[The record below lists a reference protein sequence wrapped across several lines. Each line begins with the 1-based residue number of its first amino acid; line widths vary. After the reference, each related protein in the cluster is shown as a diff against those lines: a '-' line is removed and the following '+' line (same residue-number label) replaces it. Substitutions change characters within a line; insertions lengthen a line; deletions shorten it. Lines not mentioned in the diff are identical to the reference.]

1 LKAPQAGKRAF
12 DEKKAPKPAKRG
24 EKKTRSLDE
33 RCRRRPRRRS
43 SAGTLAPVR
52 DWIRAALTK
61 KDRNAC
67 SPRLFAIVITESRSM
82 HHKSIEEISK
92 RMAGIDIA
100 ILSTH
105 TEGGQIAN
113 RPMSNNGDVE
123 YDGTSYYFTF
133 EQARTVADIQANPK
147 VALGFTGEGG
157 IFSDAIYVAIEG
169 NAELIRD
176 KTIFKAH
183 WTSDLDRWFDKGV
196 DTPNIVLIKVKANRI
211 TYWDGEEEGEVQ
223 V

>member
-1 LKAPQAGKRAF
+1 
-12 DEKKAPKPAKRG
+12 
-24 EKKTRSLDE
+24 
-33 RCRRRPRRRS
+33 
-43 SAGTLAPVR
+43 
-52 DWIRAALTK
+52 
-61 KDRNAC
+61 
-67 SPRLFAIVITESRSM
+67 M

-176 KTIFKAH
+176 KAIYKAH